1 MHFPE
6 PSQVSAPPQDY
17 GVLPPY
23 NAVNSTP
30 PLPTRTDQPV
40 PSEAWLIQVNR
51 IREIRENNQL
61 ERDRQANAQLFLE
74 LERYRTRGPP
84 SNDPEVQNDP
94 RARRYTTQMIIN
106 RVIRDTALRAVRR
119 RILAEQR
126 NSRGAPSLEERDDG
140 RPAPKEVAE
149 MTVKL
154 DCKICMSQVV
164 DTVIMPC
171 GHAVLC
177 RWCADLLIPSSLGD
191 ATRCA
196 ESVRCP
202 ICRAGVSRKVR
213 QILFYLTA
221 LPLLVLTAYISCL
234 ASDFSRIIF
243 PE

>member
-1 MHFPE
+1 MPA

-17 GVLPPY
+17 GVTPLG

-40 PSEAWLIQVNR
+40 PGEAWLIQVNR

-84 SNDPEVQNDP
+84 SNDPEFQNDP

-126 NSRGAPSLEERDDG
+126 NSRGH
-140 RPAPKEVAE
+140 PALRKE
-149 MTVKL
+149 MT
-154 DCKICMSQVV
+154 D
-164 DTVIMPC
+164 DP
-171 GHAVLC
+171 H
-177 RWCADLLIPSSLGD
+177 
-191 ATRCA
+191 
-196 ESVRCP
+196 
-202 ICRAGVSRKVR
+202 RKKS
-213 QILFYLTA
+213 
-221 LPLLVLTAYISCL
+221 PK
-234 ASDFSRIIF
+234 
-243 PE
+243 